1 MVVNLVPILILI
13 NFRTNKLPCWLV
25 FGRVPLDLTQFCSE
39 FIKRFQ
45 KEDKIL
51 IFYDL
56 IFSHSMNDLKKKLV
70 DSMHFNYT
78 KISSIDNS
86 IIPIGKGETFEEKN
100 HILGRNFDFEGT
112 TSLLDYQMIY
122 IGQEGVTLTNF
133 LLTFNR
139 SKVK

>member
-1 MVVNLVPILILI
+1 
-13 NFRTNKLPCWLV
+13 
-25 FGRVPLDLTQFCSE
+25 
-39 FIKRFQ
+39 
-45 KEDKIL
+45 
-51 IFYDL
+51 
-56 IFSHSMNDLKKKLV
+56 MNDLKKKLV